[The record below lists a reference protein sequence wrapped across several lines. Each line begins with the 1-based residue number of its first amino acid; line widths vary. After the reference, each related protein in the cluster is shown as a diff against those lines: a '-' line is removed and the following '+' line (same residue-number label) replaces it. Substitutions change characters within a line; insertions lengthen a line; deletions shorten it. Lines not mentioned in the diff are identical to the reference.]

1 VSMIWSALFDV
12 SPSALIIFFIQV
24 CEWAIVG
31 VTCEDYN
38 YFFRFRS
45 CSRFIFIFI
54 CLVLYLFLFWVVFV
68 SKGKLSQE
76 ELVSFVSLEALAKRN
91 SFRGCQ
97 RAGGLLLLVRVSV
110 QKWFEKCVLRRTID
124 GFQ

>member
-1 VSMIWSALFDV
+1 
-12 SPSALIIFFIQV
+12 
-24 CEWAIVG
+24 
-31 VTCEDYN
+31 
-38 YFFRFRS
+38 
-45 CSRFIFIFI
+45 
-54 CLVLYLFLFWVVFV
+54 V

-110 QKWFEKCVLRRTID
+110 LK
-124 GFQ
+124 